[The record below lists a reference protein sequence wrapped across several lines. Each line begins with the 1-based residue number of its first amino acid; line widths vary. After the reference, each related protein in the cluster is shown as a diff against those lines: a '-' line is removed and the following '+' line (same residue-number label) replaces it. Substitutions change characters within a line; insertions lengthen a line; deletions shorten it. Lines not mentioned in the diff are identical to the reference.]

1 MPHVIC
7 AERNDMEINIAHLRS
22 QGIDFVVAD
31 ADATSHLSSDRDS
44 VLRRVWAAARREGLK
59 VDKAALA
66 FVQNGRP
73 TFYGT
78 PDLVRYLA
86 SHGVPR
92 WTHTLAI

>member
-1 MPHVIC
+1 
-7 AERNDMEINIAHLRS
+7 MEINIAHLRT

-31 ADATSHLSSDRDS
+31 ADTTSHMSSDRDA
-44 VLRRVWAAARREGLK
+44 VLGRVCWAARRAGLK

-66 FVQNGRP
+66 FVENGRP

-78 PDLVRYLA
+78 PDLVRFLA

-92 WTHTLAI
+92 WTHTIAI